1 MGTIFD
7 IKRNL
12 MWRSGALDPLPRI
25 IGFIIVCWFP
35 FIGCTMMAKPPTE
48 TIAIAEL
55 SLRAAAE
62 ARADEFA
69 PMDLQKARESV
80 DASKKA
86 LALGKYDEARRFAE
100 SAQVEAELAEA
111 KSDAEITRLA
121 ADRLR
126 QRTVALRQEIEGR
139 LTRGSTATPKE

>member
-7 IKRNL
+7 VKRNL
-12 MWRSGALDPLPRI
+12 MWRSGALEPLPRI

-35 FIGCTMMAKPPTE
+35 FIGCTMTKPPTE
-48 TIAIAEL
+48 SISAAEL

-69 PMDLQKARESV
+69 PMDLQKARESLE
-80 DASKKA
+80 ASKKA
-86 LALGKYDEARRFAE
+86 LAGGKYDEARRFAE
-100 SAQVEAELAEA
+100 RAQVEAELAEA
-111 KSDAEITRLA
+111 KSDAEITRVA